1 MKGIAREKP
10 PKYINIWDIDQVLGK
25 FKTMP
30 NDKDS
35 SLKELFL
42 KTVMLLGLISPN
54 QGGELTDLDLD
65 LILRTNTT

>member
-30 NDKDS
+30 NNKGL
-35 SLKELFL
+35 SLKELSL
-42 KTVMLLGLISPN
+42 KTIMLLGLTSPN
-54 QGGELTDLDLD
+54 RGGV
-65 LILRTNTT
+65 N